1 MAIKLSEKQF
11 MLLMMANE
19 IAIKWAL
26 RQIEHLSEAEIEELI
41 QDEELRTNKLMDQL
55 GGR

>member
-11 MLLMMANE
+11 MLLMMASE

-26 RQIEHLSEAEIEELI
+26 RQIENLSEAEIEELI

-55 GGR
+55 GGG